1 MRRNHSRRRRL
12 NRSRPFRE
20 WRTTSSLG
28 CTTSLALALAATGSC
43 HHRRCRGRGRRNL
56 RRRRWNYLPQ
66 QLSRI
71 RRNPQPLP
79 LCQITRP
86 RCSPAR
92 PPSQTG
98 RPPQQLSRMRR
109 NPRPLSL
116 CPIRCPLHLP
126 PPLKQIG
133 QRPNNHPERLIRLR
147 HRELRSREPI
157 FQTDF
162 KSLV

>member
-1 MRRNHSRRRRL
+1 MRRNHSHRFRL

-43 HHRRCRGRGRRNL
+43 HHRHCRGRGRRNL
-56 RRRRWNYLPQ
+56 G
-66 QLSRI
+66 
-71 RRNPQPLP
+71 RNLRPLP
-79 LCQITRP
+79 LGQITRP
-86 RCSPAR
+86 RDSLPQ
-92 PPSQTG
+92 PLNQIG
-98 RPPQQLSRMRR
+98 NQGIYLPQQLSRMRR

-133 QRPNNHPERLIRLR
+133 QRPNNHPERLSRLR
-147 HRELRSREPI
+147 HQELRSREPI